1 MARSVP
7 LVATGEWDYP
17 WRAEIDV
24 KGPTGQIEL
33 LRKKAR

>member
-1 MARSVP
+1 MP

-24 KGPTGQIEL
+24 KGPAVRIEL
-33 LRKKAR
+33 RRKKLER